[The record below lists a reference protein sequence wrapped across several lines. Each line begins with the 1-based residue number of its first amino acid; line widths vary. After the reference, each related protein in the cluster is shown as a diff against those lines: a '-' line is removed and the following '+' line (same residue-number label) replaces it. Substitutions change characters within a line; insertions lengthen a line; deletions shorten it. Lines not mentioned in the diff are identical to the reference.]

1 MNFLKNLDALLESQ
15 NLSRAELGRRLNIA
29 PSTINSWYSK
39 GCDNVSLRF
48 IVKIAEY
55 FNVTIDDLVNG
66 TIIID
71 KSEDIDMEII
81 QSFCRYYRTYQKNL
95 KKKGKK

>member
-1 MNFLKNLDALLESQ
+1 MNFLKNLNALLESQ
-15 NLSRAELGRRLNIA
+15 NISRAELARRLNIA

-39 GCDNVSLRF
+39 GCDNISLRF
-48 IVKIAEY
+48 IVKIANY

-66 TIIID
+66 TITIEKND
-71 KSEDIDMEII
+71 DVDMEII
-81 QSFCRYYRTYQKNL
+81 LSFCRYYKTQQEKL